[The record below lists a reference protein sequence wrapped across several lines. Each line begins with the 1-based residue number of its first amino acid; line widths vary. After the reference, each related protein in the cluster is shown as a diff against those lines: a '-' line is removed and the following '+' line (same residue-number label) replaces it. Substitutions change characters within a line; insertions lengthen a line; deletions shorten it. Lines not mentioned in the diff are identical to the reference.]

1 MTNLQIA
8 NTIRTQLGNRALFMI
23 GAKDL
28 VATETGLQFRIGRNA
43 KSVNQI
49 VINLD
54 PSDTYTVEFR
64 RTRMSRKTGY
74 SNKVVSSLEGV
85 YADMLH
91 DVIESGTG
99 LATRL

>member
-8 NTIRTQLGNRALFMI
+8 NTIRTQIGPRALFLL
-23 GAKDL
+23 GAKIL

-64 RTRMSRKTGY
+64 RTQSRKTGY
-74 SNKVVSSLEGV
+74 TSKIVSSLEGV
-85 YADMLH
+85 YVDMLH